1 MEDEDYIKLVTDR
14 YNIWLEERIGYPRS
28 EGPLGL
34 HVVQMR
40 YETIPYSK
48 QKAKNRREKLS
59 VLEQKIK
66 KYTAKC
72 DEQPNQENVS
82 ELEILQ
88 TEYERQYEYIAQ
100 GAIIRSR
107 INWYEHGEKSKFFF

>member
-1 MEDEDYIKLVTDR
+1 M
-14 YNIWLEERIGYPRS
+14 
-28 EGPLGL
+28 
-34 HVVQMR
+34 VQMR
-40 YETIPYSK
+40 YETIPYNK

-82 ELEILQ
+82 ELEIL
-88 TEYERQYEYIAQ
+88 
-100 GAIIRSR
+100 
-107 INWYEHGEKSKFFF
+107 

>member
-1 MEDEDYIKLVTDR
+1 M
-14 YNIWLEERIGYPRS
+14 
-28 EGPLGL
+28 
-34 HVVQMR
+34 VQMR
-40 YETIPYSK
+40 YETIPYNK

-72 DEQPNQENVS
+72 DKQPNQENVS

-100 GAIIRSR
+100 GTIIRSR

>member
-1 MEDEDYIKLVTDR
+1 MPENSKENLWDKNRSLRHFDAYKQIDFWKFNSSLLEDEDYIKLVTDR
-14 YNIWLEERIGYPRS
+14 YNICLEERIGYPRS

-40 YETIPYSK
+40 YETIPYSN

-72 DEQPNQENVS
+72 DKQPNQENVS
-82 ELEILQ
+82 ELEIL
-88 TEYERQYEYIAQ
+88 
-100 GAIIRSR
+100 
-107 INWYEHGEKSKFFF
+107 